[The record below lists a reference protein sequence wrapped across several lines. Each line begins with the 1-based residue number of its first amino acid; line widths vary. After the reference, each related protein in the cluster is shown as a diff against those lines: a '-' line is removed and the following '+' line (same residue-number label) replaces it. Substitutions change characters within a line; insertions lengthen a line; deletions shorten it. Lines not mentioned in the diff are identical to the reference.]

1 MADYP
6 NFAGEAQFKDTASVP
21 TPPANNLAVYSDG
34 GVLKTKNSSGAVK
47 SVSADMV
54 GATSSVAGTAGLV
67 PAPAAGDQ
75 RKFLTGGATFLNVAD
90 QALPTTPIRRTNGI
104 AFASNGGNSQG
115 ARATNTGYVLCPYIY
130 IFSTKAYTTYSI
142 YVSGA
147 GTASSLGKLAI
158 YTIGS
163 SGAPDS
169 LICESGTFATDST
182 GLKQPT
188 MSSTVVNCG
197 WYFCLVA
204 TNSSANV
211 TFYGDAMSWPRGFL
225 SGQVSGATP
234 VGLDYSQKAYAN
246 LWPNPW
252 DGTGNAF
259 GNAYHPVVEL
269 T

>member
-1 MADYP
+1 MGFFSGGGGAR
-6 NFAGEAQFKDTASVP
+6 V
-21 TPPANNLAVYSDG
+21 AN
-34 GVLKTKNSSGAVK
+34 
-47 SVSADMV
+47 MV
-54 GATSSVAGTAGLV
+54 GATDSVAGTAGLV

-75 RKFLTGGATFLNVAD
+75 RRLLTGAGTFIATAD

-104 AFASNGGNSQG
+104 AFASGTAAAGG
-115 ARATNTGYVLCPYIY
+115 RLTLTGYVLCPYIY
-130 IFSTKAYTTYSI
+130 VFSTKAYTTFSI

-158 YTIGS
+158 YNIGS
-163 SGAPDS
+163 DGAPSS
-169 LICESGTFATDST
+169 LVCSSGTFATDST

-204 TNSSANV
+204 TNSAGNV
-211 TFYGDAMSWPRGFL
+211 AFYGDAMYWPRGFL
-225 SGQVSGATP
+225 SGQVSGGAP

-246 LWPNPW
+246 LWPDPW
-252 DGTGNAF
+252 DGTGNTFA
-259 GNAYHPVVEL
+259 NAYHPVVEL

>member
-1 MADYP
+1 MG
-6 NFAGEAQFKDTASVP
+6 FFSGGGGASV
-21 TPPANNLAVYSDG
+21 AN
-34 GVLKTKNSSGAVK
+34 
-47 SVSADMV
+47 MV
-54 GATSSVAGTAGLV
+54 GATDSVTGTAGLV

-75 RKFLTGGATFLNVAD
+75 RRLLTGAGTFIATAD

-104 AFASNGGNSQG
+104 AFASGTAAAGG
-115 ARATNTGYVLCPYIY
+115 RLTLTGYVLCPYIY
-130 IFSTKAYTTYSI
+130 VFSTKAYTTFSI

-158 YTIGS
+158 YNIGS
-163 SGAPDS
+163 DGAPSS
-169 LICESGTFATDST
+169 LVCSSGTFATDST

-204 TNSSANV
+204 TNSAGNV
-211 TFYGDAMSWPRGFL
+211 AFYGDAMYWPRGFL
-225 SGQVSGATP
+225 SGQVSGGAP

-246 LWPNPW
+246 LWPDPW
-252 DGTGNAF
+252 DGTGNTFA
-259 GNAYHPVVEL
+259 NAYHPVVEL